1 MESDRQMSAA
11 WIMVPLFQILSIVIL
26 VITIIAIVFSGIL
39 SGVGPTTSG
48 SVFALAAIVG
58 LLVIFLFVSF
68 VLSIFFAVMLYRLVS
83 RRNNHFARQLF
94 IYEDLEGTAKE
105 LAAKKGIDVSLSLD
119 NLRRLKREAQSDE
132 ISRDAALWSVILVFA
147 AGFSIP
153 SLAFNGFA
161 GVSLIAVFAQYYVY
175 YFLMKDWFR
184 HERREDIFVYE
195 LARLFAAVGINLNL
209 PRRSL
214 PTPDRS
220 FVVYLVLTIVTLGFF
235 GVYWVYVLLTD
246 PNNHLQYQ
254 AMVED
259 TIMAQMSPV
268 LSGTQSPPPPPAP
281 PPPM

>member
-1 MESDRQMSAA
+1 
-11 WIMVPLFQILSIVIL
+11 MVPLFQILSIVIL

>member
-1 MESDRQMSAA
+1 MSAA

-153 SLAFNGFA
+153 SLACNGFA

-246 PNNHLQYQ
+246 PNNHLRYQ